1 MFYLTKQNNKVIL
14 DVATSSPVYF
24 LFFFL
29 LEFIVKIWIRIF
41 CHFQKKKEKCLDCFK
56 RFEPFISI
64 LIDKKGQ
71 N

>member
-1 MFYLTKQNNKVIL
+1 MFYLTKQNTKVIL

-29 LEFIVKIWIRIF
+29 LEFIVKILIRIF
-41 CHFQKKKEKCLDCFK
+41 CHFQKKSLDCFK
-56 RFEPFISI
+56 RFEPFINI